1 MKTYSFLNT
10 IVLVNGVEI
19 TEWAEG
25 DDVIQFSRIND
36 SISHVIGAS
45 GEMAVSISAD
55 RSGQFTFNLQQ
66 VAGSNAYLSGLLA
79 AAENGA
85 FVPVFVQFKD
95 TEGNDL
101 ASGTQGYIPKYA
113 DASRGTNI
121 NGQEWRV
128 IVERLDML
136 LGGA

>member
-1 MKTYSFLNT
+1 MKEYSFLNT
-10 IVLVNGVEI
+10 IVLVNGIEI

-25 DDVIQFSRIND
+25 DDVIQIGRIND
-36 SISHVIGAS
+36 SLSHVIGAS
-45 GEMAVSISAD
+45 GEMAVAISAD

-66 VAGSNAYLSGLLA
+66 TAESNAFLTGLVT

-101 ASGTQGYIPKYA
+101 ASGTQGYIPKPA
-113 DASRGTNI
+113 DMTRGSGI

-128 IVERLDML
+128 VVERLDML